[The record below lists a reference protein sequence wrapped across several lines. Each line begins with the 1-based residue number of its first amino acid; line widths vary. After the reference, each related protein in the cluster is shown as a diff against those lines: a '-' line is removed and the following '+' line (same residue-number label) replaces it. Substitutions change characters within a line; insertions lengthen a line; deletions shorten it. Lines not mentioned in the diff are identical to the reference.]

1 MISEYRKV
9 NGNKDAT
16 PNTITYNSVLD
27 AHARRGD
34 IEGAKFVWE
43 MMKEDFN
50 AGNTNGAVPNI
61 RTYNILIGAYAKSSA
76 KSSNN
81 NNNDH
86 RSNNSPNEAELLLT
100 EMLHL
105 YSKNEL
111 SEGPDTITY
120 SGVINCW
127 AKSDRPEGPQRALEI
142 LKAMAAG
149 AADTNGNENENNN
162 IRPNTITY
170 AAVMDAH
177 ARQGDV
183 DGANEV
189 WEMMKED
196 FNNGNTSAKP
206 NLTTY
211 NILIDAH
218 AKSGHENAPAEVEK
232 ILSEI
237 HHRKDNGQL
246 PEGPDKITYKSL
258 IMCLEKYK
266 GTEDRVRAFK
276 MEASKKK

>member
-61 RTYNILIGAYAKSSA
+61 RTYNILIGAYAKSS
-76 KSSNN
+76 
-81 NNNDH
+81 ND
-86 RSNNSPNEAELLLT
+86 RSNSPNEAELLLK

-105 YSKNEL
+105 YSKEEL
-111 SEGPDTITY
+111 DEGPDTITY

-127 AKSDRPEGPQRALEI
+127 AKSDRPESPQRALEI

-149 AADTNGNENENNN
+149 AATNEK

-177 ARQGDV
+177 ARQGDIE
-183 DGANEV
+183 GANEV

-196 FNNGNTSAKP
+196 FNSGNTNAKP

-218 AKSGHENAPAEVEK
+218 AKSGHENAPSEVEK

-237 HHRKDNGQL
+237 NHRKDNGQL

-258 IMCLEKYK
+258 IMCLEKYE